1 MSKIVSGILAF
12 KENVHAQKREL
23 FEKLSKGQHPEA
35 LFITCSDSRIDPNLL
50 VNTEPG
56 ELFIIRNAGNIVPP
70 HNNQT
75 GGVTASIEY
84 AVAALDIEHIVI
96 CGHSGCGAM
105 KGVLYPESVE
115 ALPHVSQ
122 WLSFSLAAK
131 QIVDERYADLSDEEK
146 LPHLIEENVLMQ
158 KQHIMTHPHVAAKF
172 ATGRLAIHAWCYD
185 IGSGVVRAYDEVRK
199 EFVLVE
205 ERYKDEVIA
214 VLDDQHCANH
224 NHDHSHGQ
232 S

>member
-1 MSKIVSGILAF
+1 MSKIVEGIVRF
-12 KENVHAQKREL
+12 KSEAHLKKREL
-23 FEKLSKGQHPEA
+23 FEALSRGQAPEA

-70 HNNQT
+70 HTNQT

-84 AVAALDIEHIVI
+84 AVAALNIQHIVI

-105 KGVLYPESVE
+105 QGVMNPDSVRD
-115 ALPHVSQ
+115 LPHVAQ

-131 QIVDERYADLSDEEK
+131 QIVDEKYDGLSDAEK
-146 LPHLIEENVLMQ
+146 LTHLVQENVLIQ

-172 ATGRLAIHAWCYD
+172 ATGKLAIHAWCYD
-185 IGSGVVRAYDEVRK
+185 IGSGDVQAYDETK
-199 EFVLVE
+199 GAFVPVE
-205 ERYKDEVIA
+205 ERYKDEVAAI
-214 VLDDQHCANH
+214 LDEQTQCK
-224 NHDHSHGQ
+224 G
-232 S
+232 